1 MRHDPDLLLRAG
13 TALDEQAPCGIRHD
27 DHELSAPAQS
37 GQHSQ
42 LVRRRLREHRVQGRD
57 QRLRQLLRERQ
68 HVLTIGTA
76 EDAVL
81 VLQEHDVDV
90 EPAEHPC
97 GTHVVAADAL
107 LDRRQ
112 QPASLR
118 TRSLVDDRYEV
129 RAVNAVDAHQ
139 GRTKVGCER
148 ADPAR
153 TRRIRGNNCRA
164 HALPPRSR
172 PRGHEHRVQPLWLVN
187 TAASRGLLSERAVRR
202 CA

>member
-13 TALDEQAPCGIRHD
+13 AALDEQAPRGIRHD
-27 DHELSAPAQS
+27 DHELCALAQF

-42 LVRRRLREHRVQGRD
+42 LVRRRLREHRMQGHD
-57 QRLRQLLRERQ
+57 ERLRQLLRERQ
-68 HVLTIGTA
+68 HILAVGPA

-81 VLQEHDVDV
+81 VLQEHYVDV
-90 EPAEHPC
+90 EPAEHP
-97 GTHVVAADAL
+97 GGAHVVAADAL
-107 LDRRQ
+107 FDRRQ

-118 TRSLVDDRYEV
+118 TRSLVDDRDEV
-129 RAVNAVDAHQ
+129 RAVNAVDADQ
-139 GRTKVGCER
+139 GRTKVGGER

-187 TAASRGLLSERAVRR
+187 TAASRDVLSERAVCR